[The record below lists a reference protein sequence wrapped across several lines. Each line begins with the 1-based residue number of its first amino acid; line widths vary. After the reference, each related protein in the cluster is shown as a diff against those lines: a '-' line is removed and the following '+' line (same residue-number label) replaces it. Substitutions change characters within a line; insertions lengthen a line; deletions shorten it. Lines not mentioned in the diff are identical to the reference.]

1 MIFIEIL
8 GENVTNDDLK
18 VTKKQNFILLQRVY
32 FLKYSLKV
40 KSLIF
45 F

>member
-40 KSLIF
+40 KSLNF